1 LQKEDVYAIVIFA
14 AIGIAVPAVVVLR
27 HFLGIDIVPF
37 IKPSYVRTGVGVVLA
52 IVATLVCALNF
63 YLYFISPWL
72 YRREH
77 GSMDEYGPM
86 SGIPIVGGLFIF
98 GAGALMPE
106 STITG
111 AFLLLLYALDTNG
124 VPWFF
129 FQAIRSGKIS

>member
-1 LQKEDVYAIVIFA
+1 MRKEDLYAIVFFA
-14 AIGIAVPAVVVLR
+14 ALGIAVPGVVVFR

-37 IKPSYVRTGVGVVLA
+37 ITPISVRTVVGILLA

-77 GSMDEYGPM
+77 GNMDGYGSM
-86 SGIPIVGGLFIF
+86 SGLPIVGGFFVL

-106 STITG
+106 SMVTG
-111 AFLLLLYALDTNG
+111 VYLLLLYALDTNG

-129 FQAIRSGKIS
+129 FHILRGGY

>member
-1 LQKEDVYAIVIFA
+1 MQKEDVYAIVIFA
-14 AIGIAVPAVVVLR
+14 AIGIAVPAVIVLR

-37 IKPSYVRTGVGVVLA
+37 IKPSYVGTGVGILLA

-72 YRREH
+72 YKREH
-77 GSMDEYGPM
+77 GSMDEYDAM

-106 STITG
+106 SNVTG
-111 AFLLLLYALDTNG
+111 GFLLALYALDTNG

-129 FQAIRSGKIS
+129 FHVLRGGGV

>member
-1 LQKEDVYAIVIFA
+1 MQKEDVYAIAIFA

-27 HFLGIDIVPF
+27 HFLGIDVVPF
-37 IKPSYVRTGVGVVLA
+37 INPQSVRTVVGVLLA

-72 YRREH
+72 YRRER
-77 GSMDEYGPM
+77 GSMDDYHAM
-86 SGIPIVGGLFIF
+86 SGIPIVGGFFIL

-106 STITG
+106 SHVTG
-111 AFLLLLYALDTNG
+111 AFLIALYALDTNG

-129 FQAIRSGKIS
+129 FQVLRGGGV

>member
-1 LQKEDVYAIVIFA
+1 MQKEDVYALVIFA
-14 AIGIAVPAVVVLR
+14 LIGIAVPAVVVLR

-37 IKPSYVRTGVGVVLA
+37 IKPSYVKTGVGVLLA
-52 IVATLVCALNF
+52 VVATLVSALNF

-77 GSMDEYGPM
+77 GSMDEYDAM
-86 SGIPIVGGLFIF
+86 SGLPMVGGFFIL

-106 STITG
+106 SHITG
-111 AFLLLLYALDTNG
+111 AFLLTLYALDTNG

-129 FQAIRSGKIS
+129 FHVLRGEGV